1 MSNKEDVMKP
11 NKTQKGKNSV
21 LVIAIGKD
29 PKMGPGER
37 DSPKAVKKAFNF
49 LKNADKKNTR
59 QSNFEA
65 RRARRE
71 ARAAENKAYNE
82 GTATPEVKAKIDES
96 KKNTASGVNQNL
108 RFANNKGGT
117 QTKRMPKQPSRAFD
131 PSQFDKLVERFSLS
145 DKNSPGKLSSVNRI
159 ELARK
164 LGIQPSMLTQDNSDL
179 AQHNV
184 YEAMSELG
192 ASRAGERKE
201 ARGNLNDF
209 ADKRGKKTGS
219 KFTGRNDYSGPIE
232 GDNYPEMAEAMEG
245 REDDSEEDNDPDLEE
260 EEGGEEEALGQ
271 AMERLRS
278 SRSHQHPKEDG
289 RNKDLDT
296 GFNGL
301 MNEPSGGTVPF
312 GASGGV
318 EGGAKTQLTPR
329 SGKTKRELG
338 PRKRGGE
345 PTFAEEYS
353 GFMPPQQPTKLSS
366 PQDEDEEE
374 DLPEYPQ
381 MLTGEPM
388 NLAFRLLK
396 SMKKRVL

>member
-37 DSPKAVKKAFNF
+37 KSPKAVKKAFNF
-49 LKNADKKNTR
+49 LKNADKR
-59 QSNFEA
+59 AA
-65 RRARRE
+65 RDE
-71 ARAAENKAYNE
+71 KFKARAAKRAARAADNKAYE
-82 GTATPEVKAKIDES
+82 DGSASPEVKARIDES
-96 KKNTASGVNQNL
+96 RKNKASGVNQNL

-145 DKNSPGKLSSVNRI
+145 DKNSPGKLSSVNRM

-164 LGIQPSMLTQDNSDL
+164 LGIEPSMLTQDNSDL

-184 YEAMSELG
+184 FEAMKELG

-201 ARGNLNDF
+201 ARGSLNDF
-209 ADKRGKKTGS
+209 ADKQGKKRGS
-219 KFTGRNDYSGPIE
+219 NLTDPNDYSGPIQ
-232 GDNYPEMAEAMEG
+232 GADYPEMDEAMEG
-245 REDDSEEDNDPDLEE
+245 REDDSEEDTDPDLE

-271 AMERLRS
+271 AMHRLRMAGGRQPITS
-278 SRSHQHPKEDG
+278 KDSGWGDESRGHHSVHGAGERGPRAGGGSIQ
-289 RNKDLDT
+289 T
-296 GFNGL
+296 Q
-301 MNEPSGGTVPF
+301 PST
-312 GASGGV
+312 
-318 EGGAKTQLTPR
+318 EMTQDFAHA
-329 SGKTKRELG
+329 GKTM
-338 PRKRGGE
+338 
-345 PTFAEEYS
+345 S
-353 GFMPPQQPTKLSS
+353 GFAGGDTDKPLGRVMPKYPTRLSS
-366 PQDEDEEE
+366 PQEEEEEE

>member
-1 MSNKEDVMKP
+1 MTNKEDVMKP

-37 DSPKAVKKAFNF
+37 KTPKAVKKAFIF
-49 LKNADKKNTR
+49 LKNADKR
-59 QSNFEA
+59 AA
-65 RRARRE
+65 RDE
-71 ARAAENKAYNE
+71 KFKARAAKRTARAEDNKAYNE
-82 GTATPEVKAKIDES
+82 GTASPEVKARIDDS
-96 KKNTASGVNQNL
+96 RKNTASGVNQNL
-108 RFANNKGGT
+108 RYANNKGGS

-145 DKNSPGKLSSVNRI
+145 DKNSPGKLSSVNRM

-184 YEAMSELG
+184 FEAMKELG
-192 ASRAGERKE
+192 ASRAGERRE
-201 ARGNLNDF
+201 ARGSLNDF
-209 ADKRGKKTGS
+209 ADKQGKKRGS
-219 KFTGRNDYSGPIE
+219 NLTDPNDYSGPIE
-232 GDNYPEMAEAMEG
+232 GDNYPEMDEAMEG
-245 REDDSEEDNDPDLEE
+245 REDDSEEDTDPDL

-271 AMERLRS
+271 AMERLRQ
-278 SRSHQHPKEDG
+278 SRSYQHPKEDG
-289 RNKDLDT
+289 RGNLDT

-301 MNEPSGGTVPF
+301 MDEPSGGTVPF

-318 EGGAKTQLTPR
+318 EGGAKSSLTPR

-366 PQDEDEEE
+366 PQEEEEEE